1 MRFPNRFN
9 LESSKLQALLLYKLI
24 LLVFTLYI
32 GITYEHIFPIY
43 VYILGVI
50 CYFLYYFLYYIIGI
64 NTVRRFSH
72 IADLALIVIFLFGKH
87 LNSFGFALYLLLPI
101 ICRGIYTNKNNND
114 KFFYIE
120 YLLTLLILCIFP
132 EFDGWKG
139 IVHLIIPV
147 LLIMLVNFCYY
158 RRWDIDE
165 MDADLLDLLD
175 NYYIS
180 ALQSYQV
187 YRGAIKLLKK
197 QGVNISNIACFT
209 ADDNYNKL
217 HLVNSSSLIFRFEY
231 NLNTSI
237 KEKLR
242 RFEYAHNGDYTIDG
256 LKYLQSITFA
266 IKQESDKNNFCYL
279 LFVVFFDGEKP
290 NILENRIDGL
300 HRFFSRMSKVI
311 LFERELR
318 LRKTDEIQN
327 LQQKSR
333 FVNASIN
340 TMHFIKNRMTPFQT
354 LLDYL
359 KNEGNIQELESYP
372 KLLANVRKSCE
383 REMKAILE
391 RSAYLLNKDNN
402 PFKFQ
407 VLTDVDSRNI
417 FTLLRTIWT
426 DTFIEEFDNL
436 TTTGRECL
444 NVSVNLEGL
453 DVLFSDIIGNIQKYS
468 ITKRSCLFDVQD
480 KNLVITFK
488 NDFKNI
494 REVEA
499 LVSYMNGDEKDE
511 VQFRITHGTP
521 LIKQNCKD
529 QNIRIRSSI
538 VSDDDGY
545 KLYQLQLIIKTI

>member
-50 CYFLYYFLYYIIGI
+50 CYFLYYIIGI

-256 LKYLQSITFA
+256 LKFSQNITFA

-318 LRKTDEIQN
+318 LRRTDEIQN

-468 ITKRSCLFDVQD
+468 ITKRSCIFDVQD

-529 QNIRIRSSI
+529 QNIRMSSSI
-538 VSDDDGY
+538 VSDDDAY

>member
-50 CYFLYYFLYYIIGI
+50 CYFLYYIIGI

-231 NLNTSI
+231 NLNISI

-256 LKYLQSITFA
+256 LKFSQNITFA

-318 LRKTDEIQN
+318 LRRTDEIQN

-468 ITKRSCLFDVQD
+468 ITKRSCIFDVQD

-529 QNIRIRSSI
+529 QNIRISSSI

>member
-9 LESSKLQALLLYKLI
+9 LESRKLQALLLYKLI

-43 VYILGVI
+43 VYILCVI
-50 CYFLYYFLYYIIGI
+50 CYFLYYIIGI

-101 ICRGIYTNKNNND
+101 ICRGIYTNKNNHD

-120 YLLTLLILCIFP
+120 YLLTLLFLYIFP

-165 MDADLLDLLD
+165 IDADLLDLLD

-256 LKYLQSITFA
+256 LKFSQNITFA

-279 LFVVFFDGEKP
+279 LFVVFFDGKKP

-300 HRFFSRMSKVI
+300 HRFFSRMSKAI

-318 LRKTDEIQN
+318 LRRTDEIQN

-468 ITKRSCLFDVQD
+468 ITKRSCTFDVQD

-488 NDFKNI
+488 NDFKYI

-529 QNIRIRSSI
+529 QNIRISSSI

>member
-50 CYFLYYFLYYIIGI
+50 CYFLYYIIGI

-120 YLLTLLILCIFP
+120 YLLTLLILCLFP

-175 NYYIS
+175 NYYTS

-209 ADDNYNKL
+209 ADYNYNKL

-256 LKYLQSITFA
+256 LKFSQNITFA

-318 LRKTDEIQN
+318 LRRTDEIQN

-468 ITKRSCLFDVQD
+468 ITKRSCIFDVQD

-529 QNIRIRSSI
+529 QNIRISSSI

>member
-9 LESSKLQALLLYKLI
+9 LESRKLQALLLYKLI

-43 VYILGVI
+43 VYILCVI
-50 CYFLYYFLYYIIGI
+50 CYFLYYIIGI

-101 ICRGIYTNKNNND
+101 ICRGIYTNKNSHD

-120 YLLTLLILCIFP
+120 YLLTLLFLYIFP

-139 IVHLIIPV
+139 IVHLIIPM

-165 MDADLLDLLD
+165 IDADLLDLLD

-256 LKYLQSITFA
+256 LKFSQNITFA

-279 LFVVFFDGEKP
+279 LFVVFFDGKKP

-300 HRFFSRMSKVI
+300 HRFFSRMSKAI

-318 LRKTDEIQN
+318 LRRTDEIQN

-359 KNEGNIQELESYP
+359 KNEGNIQKLESYP

-468 ITKRSCLFDVQD
+468 ITKRSCTFDVQD

-529 QNIRIRSSI
+529 QNIRISSSI

>member
-1 MRFPNRFN
+1 
-9 LESSKLQALLLYKLI
+9 
-24 LLVFTLYI
+24 
-32 GITYEHIFPIY
+32 
-43 VYILGVI
+43 
-50 CYFLYYFLYYIIGI
+50 
-64 NTVRRFSH
+64 
-72 IADLALIVIFLFGKH
+72 
-87 LNSFGFALYLLLPI
+87 
-101 ICRGIYTNKNNND
+101 
-114 KFFYIE
+114 
-120 YLLTLLILCIFP
+120 
-132 EFDGWKG
+132 
-139 IVHLIIPV
+139 
-147 LLIMLVNFCYY
+147 
-158 RRWDIDE
+158 
-165 MDADLLDLLD
+165 
-175 NYYIS
+175 
-180 ALQSYQV
+180 
-187 YRGAIKLLKK
+187 
-197 QGVNISNIACFT
+197 
-209 ADDNYNKL
+209 
-217 HLVNSSSLIFRFEY
+217 
-231 NLNTSI
+231 
-237 KEKLR
+237 
-242 RFEYAHNGDYTIDG
+242 
-256 LKYLQSITFA
+256 
-266 IKQESDKNNFCYL
+266 
-279 LFVVFFDGEKP
+279 
-290 NILENRIDGL
+290 
-300 HRFFSRMSKVI
+300 
-311 LFERELR
+311 
-318 LRKTDEIQN
+318 
-327 LQQKSR
+327 
-333 FVNASIN
+333 
-340 TMHFIKNRMTPFQT
+340 MTPFQT

-359 KNEGNIQELESYP
+359 KNEGNIQEFESYP

-468 ITKRSCLFDVQD
+468 ITKRSCIFDVQD

-529 QNIRIRSSI
+529 QNIRISSSI

>member
-50 CYFLYYFLYYIIGI
+50 CYFLYYIIGI

-256 LKYLQSITFA
+256 LKFSQNITFA

-318 LRKTDEIQN
+318 LRRTDEIQN

-468 ITKRSCLFDVQD
+468 ITKRSCIFDVQD

-529 QNIRIRSSI
+529 QNIRISSSI
-538 VSDDDGY
+538 VSDDDAY

>member
-50 CYFLYYFLYYIIGI
+50 CYFLYYIIGI

-217 HLVNSSSLIFRFEY
+217 YLVNSSSLIFRFEY

-256 LKYLQSITFA
+256 LKFSQNITFA

-318 LRKTDEIQN
+318 LRRTDEIQN

-359 KNEGNIQELESYP
+359 KNEGNIQEFESYP

-468 ITKRSCLFDVQD
+468 ITKRSCIFDVQD

-529 QNIRIRSSI
+529 QNIRISSSI

>member
-50 CYFLYYFLYYIIGI
+50 CYFLYYIIGI

-180 ALQSYQV
+180 ALRSYQV

>member
-50 CYFLYYFLYYIIGI
+50 CYFLYYIIGI

-72 IADLALIVIFLFGKH
+72 VADLALIVIFLFGKH

-147 LLIMLVNFCYY
+147 LFIMLVNFCYY

-165 MDADLLDLLD
+165 MDADLLDLID

-187 YRGAIKLLKK
+187 YRRAIKLLNK

-256 LKYLQSITFA
+256 LKFSQNITFA
-266 IKQESDKNNFCYL
+266 NKQESDKNNFCYL

-318 LRKTDEIQN
+318 LRRTDEIQN

-468 ITKRSCLFDVQD
+468 ITKRSCIFDVQD

-529 QNIRIRSSI
+529 QNIRISSSI
-538 VSDDDGY
+538 VSDDDAY